1 MLKRMLILLS
11 LTTSLLLAG
20 CNGDDDDAPATPAA
34 AASTS
39 GNAPS
44 NEDDNEDTAGAA
56 SLAGNWYY
64 KHEVMK
70 LSQSGTKVEGVTIA
84 NGFKQDPADPI
95 VYPVPT
101 VGSIDASGAVRLSEL
116 IRYTSNPGKNY
127 NIDKVAT
134 FKGGNTL
141 VLKVIKGQ
149 KSPDQTWVRR

>member
-1 MLKRMLILLS
+1 MLKRLLIMLS
-11 LTTSLLLAG
+11 LSASLFLVACDG
-20 CNGDDDDAPATPAA
+20 GGDDAPAATTPANTQA
-34 AASTS
+34 NTEDEGDDEEASGS
-39 GNAPS
+39 V
-44 NEDDNEDTAGAA
+44 

-101 VGSIDASGAVRLSEL
+101 VGSIDASGAVKLSEL
-116 IRYTSNPGKNY
+116 IRYTSNPAKNY

-149 KSPDQTWVRR
+149 KSPDQTWTRK